1 MAEISCPYYIRFMSP
16 DRPGVLAA
24 ISGVLARHEISIA
37 SVIQKGRKADGTVPI
52 VMMTH
57 EAVEAAVRAAL
68 AEIADL
74 DVISEPATLIRVEEE
89 REAE

>member
-1 MAEISCPYYIRFMSP
+1 MAEVSCPCYVRFMSP

-37 SVIQKGRKADGTVPI
+37 SVIQKGRETDGTVPI

-57 EAVEAAVRAAL
+57 EAVEASVRRAL

-74 DVISEPATLIRVEEE
+74 DVISAPPTLIRVEEE
-89 REAE
+89 RAAE